1 MGDNYIIHTTPNIY
15 GQINANSGIGQLII
29 ANPNGVLFDGATFTT
44 AGDLMLT
51 TKDLSNLKVEDLS
64 KLDIEKE
71 KFNQI
76 YDNNGQLVGI
86 TIKNSD
92 FQIGGE
98 YNIVAPLIHAVNS
111 DLTAKSLRFVTSN
124 GQDYLALGTPAKDAM
139 YPGVELEAVTIDG
152 DVYIKTPTGSVRTT
166 NGGTIN
172 GKLIKN
178 EWYITRC
185 ACCGVKLKAM
195 VKSGQIVPQLRY
207 CSNCGSEEFIV
218 EKLDQ
223 INFIDINF
231 AALLKRIVE
240 AEANICTTT
249 RCWQEKTPVQPKLLV
264 QYL

>member
-1 MGDNYIIHTTPNIY
+1 MFITDLFKFTHTCRHEHVTPDRECAY
-15 GQINANSGIGQLII
+15 C
-29 ANPNGVLFDGATFTT
+29 PDC
-44 AGDLMLT
+44 
-51 TKDLSNLKVEDLS
+51 
-64 KLDIEKE
+64 
-71 KFNQI
+71 
-76 YDNNGQLVGI
+76 
-86 TIKNSD
+86 
-92 FQIGGE
+92 
-98 YNIVAPLIHAVNS
+98 
-111 DLTAKSLRFVTSN
+111 
-124 GQDYLALGTPAKDAM
+124 
-139 YPGVELEAVTIDG
+139 
-152 DVYIKTPTGSVRTT
+152 
-166 NGGTIN
+166 

-218 EKLDQ
+218 EILDQ